1 MIKTLRKQG
10 NGHVLPLDKA
20 TLEALGITIDTPLQI
35 SLTGNSLVVTP
46 INVGVPDAQL
56 DQSLKKLRKHYGKAL
71 KNLAK

>member
-20 TLEALGITIDTPLQI
+20 TLEMLGITIDTPLQI
-35 SLTGNSLVVTP
+35 SVTGNSLVVTP
-46 INVGVPDAQL
+46 LNVGVPDAQL
-56 DQSLKKLRKHYGKAL
+56 DQSLEKMRKQYGKAL

>member
-20 TLEALGITIDTPLQI
+20 TLDALGISLDTKLQI
-35 SLTGNSLVVTP
+35 SVTGNSLVVTP
-46 INVGVPDAQL
+46 LGVGVPDEQL
-56 DQSLKKLRKHYGKAL
+56 EASMKKMRKQYGTAL

>member
-20 TLEALGITIDTPLQI
+20 TLEALGISLETPLQ
-35 SLTGNSLVVTP
+35 LTVSGNSLVVTP
-46 INVGVPDAQL
+46 VHVGVPDERL
-56 DQSLKKLRKHYGKAL
+56 DLSVKKMRSQYGKAL

>member
-20 TLEALGITIDTPLQI
+20 TLEMLGITIDTPLQI
-35 SLTGNSLVVTP
+35 SVTGNSLVVTP
-46 INVGVPDAQL
+46 LNVGVPDAQL
-56 DQSLKKLRKHYGKAL
+56 DQSLKKMRKQYGKAL

>member
-20 TLEALGITIDTPLQI
+20 TLEAMGITIDTPLQL

-46 INVGVPDAQL
+46 LNVGVADAQL
-56 DQSLKKLRKHYGKAL
+56 DQSLEKMRNQFGKAL